1 MFDAVINRIASASTV
16 TSDAMLVSQ
25 GVFRIVLLQQHAW
38 VHFKVVNIHVG
49 TAEFVHQFPSVMDN
63 YEPTRPT
70 CRMEIGEKKML
81 RLWSRGHL
89 FIVRPCGHIDLWR
102 PIYR

>member
-1 MFDAVINRIASASTV
+1 MFDAAINRIASASTV

-25 GVFRIVLLQQHAW
+25 GVFALLQQHAW
-38 VHFKVVNIHVG
+38 VHFIVANILVG
-49 TAEFVHQFPSVMDN
+49 TAEFVHQFPSVVDN

-70 CRMEIGEKKML
+70 CRKDIGEKKKL